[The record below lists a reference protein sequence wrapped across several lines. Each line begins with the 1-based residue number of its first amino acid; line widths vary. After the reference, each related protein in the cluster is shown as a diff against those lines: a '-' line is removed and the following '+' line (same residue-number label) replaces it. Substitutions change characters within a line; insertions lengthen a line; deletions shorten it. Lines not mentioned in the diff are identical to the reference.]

1 MEGEEKRMTFFLF
14 RKLHAA
20 SRHIRNNKSPC
31 VSRQKHMSHFCVRK
45 FSWKSVS
52 CARDSFGTRTHT
64 QTHARNGT
72 KRCYSRILFCI
83 NKDSSGTA
91 SGRGEAAKNMQIHL
105 RSGPKDISDDNLPA
119 WVQLHIHL
127 RLYACVCSVCF
138 AVLWPLLIWIS
149 HLHSECELQL
159 IEKLPSIIIINN
171 NVNMNMNFNH
181 E

>member
-52 CARDSFGTRTHT
+52 CARDSFGTRTRTHT
-64 QTHARNGT
+64 STRNGT

-119 WVQLHIHL
+119 WVQPHIHL
-127 RLYACVCSVCF
+127 RLYTCVQRVFCCAVAF
-138 AVLWPLLIWIS
+138 AHLNFTFAFRMWIAA
-149 HLHSECELQL
+149 HRKAAIDHHHQQQRQHEHEL
-159 IEKLPSIIIINN
+159 
-171 NVNMNMNFNH
+171 
-181 E
+181 